1 MAKMALLIG
10 VSEYGEG
17 LPALPGTQIDVE
29 AMQRVL
35 RDPQI
40 GEFDSVEL
48 LRDPDLQTMQIEIET
63 LFADR
68 NEDDLILLYF
78 SGHGVRAD
86 DGTLYLASRS
96 TQKNRQGRILTS
108 TAVPAS
114 FVQSCMGNSRSK
126 RQVLILDC
134 CFSGAFANDLR
145 AKALEVVVDIKA
157 QLGGE
162 GRAVLTSSTETQ
174 VSLED
179 QGGGIYT
186 RYLVQGLETG
196 AANRNNDDYISVAE
210 LHEYAKEHVQ
220 KTAARMRPEI
230 YAVREGYNILLAKA
244 PKPKDD
250 PELLYRQALEERA
263 KQKRGKLSVIDQRA
277 LRFRWQELG
286 LSAET
291 AKQIAAEVLQPY
303 QVFWAK
309 MQEFEAAIEEA
320 LAEDPQ
326 MSPATLDDLRY
337 LMRVLQLQDEDAETI
352 ATKFGIN
359 LKQPTPEQ
367 QPEPPV
373 PVQQEPPESQPPDE
387 SAETPTFFDEDLFF
401 KWEDDI
407 DWTTPSAEDDLSSE
421 KGIDYTR
428 LRDLLKAGNWR
439 AADYETYCVMIQAVR
454 KKDGDWSTES
464 FTEEELLNFPCAD
477 LRTIDQLWVK
487 YSDGKFG
494 FSVQKQIYVECG
506 GKLDGKYPKDEVWG
520 TFCER
525 VGWRV
530 KNEWVS
536 YGSVTFDAKAP
547 KGHLPVVQGRETHNT
562 LVGLDWFNNTWV
574 DYKKLFVNKN

>member
-1 MAKMALLIG
+1 MAKIALLIG
-10 VSEYGEG
+10 ISEYGEG

-48 LRDPDLQTMQIEIET
+48 LRNPDLQAMQVEIET
-63 LFADR
+63 LFSDR
-68 NEDDLILLYF
+68 SQDDLLVLYF

-145 AKALEVVVDIKA
+145 AKALEVVVDIGP

-196 AANRNNDDYISVAE
+196 AANRDNDDYISVAE

-220 KTAARMRPEI
+220 KTAARMKPEI
-230 YAVREGYNILLAKA
+230 YIVREGYNILLAKA

-277 LRFRWQELG
+277 LEFRRKELG
-286 LSAET
+286 LSAEVI
-291 AKQIAAEVLQPY
+291 KQIAAEVLQPY
-303 QVFWAK
+303 EVFWAK
-309 MQEFEAAIEEA
+309 IQEFEAAIEEA

-367 QPEPPV
+367 KPEPPV
-373 PVQQEPPESQPPDE
+373 PVQQEPPEPQPPDE
-387 SAETPTFFDEDLFF
+387 SAETSTSLSENDWDWDDFSFFD
-401 KWEDDI
+401 DD
-407 DWTTPSAEDDLSSE
+407 
-421 KGIDYTR
+421 IDYTR
-428 LRDLLKAGNWR
+428 LRDLL
-439 AADYETYCVMIQAVR
+439 ET
-454 KKDGDWSTES
+454 GDWKAAQQATFCIMLRTVGKNNLSS
-464 FTEEELLNFPCAD
+464 FTEEELLNFPCDD
-477 LRTIDQLWVK
+477 LRTIDQLWVR
-487 YSDGKFG
+487 YSNGHFG
-494 FSVQKQIYVECG
+494 FSVQKRLYATCG
-506 GKLDGKYPKDEVWG
+506 GYKPNDNYPIDPIDGVWYQ
-520 TFCER
+520 FCDLI
-525 VGWRV
+525 GWRV
-530 KNEWVS
+530 NYQWIKPS
-536 YGSVTFDAKAP
+536 SVTFDTTAP
-547 KGHLPVVQGRETHNT
+547 QGHLPWWGNV
-562 LVGLDWFNNTWV
+562 DWGYAT
-574 DYKKLFVNKN
+574 DGGQLLSCLFSRMEACRV